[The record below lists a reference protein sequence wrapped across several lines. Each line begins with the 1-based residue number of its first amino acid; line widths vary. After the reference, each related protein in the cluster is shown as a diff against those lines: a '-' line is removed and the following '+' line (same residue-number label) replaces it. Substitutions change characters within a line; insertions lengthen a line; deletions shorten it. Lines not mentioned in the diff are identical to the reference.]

1 MQPPA
6 ANLRALLGFPFVALG
21 LAWIVGS
28 SLDSLP
34 MGPPEAQ
41 GAAPPLT
48 VDFPADGTRLELI
61 TPVAAAPGVEVR
73 PLPAAA
79 SATGAAMPAPALMG
93 RVEVRADRLVFFPA
107 LPFIPGQGYEVAW
120 TTAEGRRQRA
130 EFTLNAPAASAPTV
144 RLEPADAP
152 LPANALKLYLHFSQP
167 MEQGVFLDRLRL
179 VDAAGQEVVGPFRET
194 ELWSPDGRRLTLWL
208 HPGRQKTGVN
218 LNVDEG
224 PVLRAGGAYTLQVA
238 AGWRST
244 AGAPL
249 GAQTSFALRA
259 GPADHACP
267 QMAAWQVHPPAGG
280 GRAPLH
286 VVFDE
291 PLDSAM
297 LATALRVYRPGAAAP
312 LALEVT
318 VESSGRAWSAV
329 PAAPWEP
336 GGYELRADPLLEDL
350 AGNNLD
356 HPFEVDLSAAP
367 LPKTPAAQGESRH
380 LRVFSVR

>member
-34 MGPPEAQ
+34 LGPPEAQ
-41 GAAPPLT
+41 GAGPPVT
-48 VDFPADGTRLELI
+48 VDFPADGTRLELM
-61 TPVAAAPGVEVR
+61 TPVAAEPAVEVR

-79 SATGAAMPAPALMG
+79 SATSVPAPALMG
-93 RVEVRADRLVFFPA
+93 RVEVRPDRVVFFPA
-107 LPFIPGQGYEVAW
+107 LPFILGQPYEVTWAA
-120 TTAEGRRQRA
+120 AEGRRQRV
-130 EFTLNAPAASAPTV
+130 EFMLQAPAVVAPTV
-144 RLEPADAP
+144 RLEPAEAV

-179 VDAAGQEVVGPFRET
+179 VDASGQEVVGPFRET
-194 ELWSPDGRRLTLWL
+194 ELWSPDGKRLTLWL

-218 LNVDEG
+218 LNVEEG
-224 PVLRAGGAYTLQVA
+224 PVLRPGGVYTLQVA
-238 AGWRST
+238 AAWRST

-249 GAQTSFALRA
+249 GAAKPFTLRA

-267 QMAAWQVHPPAGG
+267 QVAAWQLHPPASG
-280 GRAPLH
+280 GREPLR

-291 PLDSAM
+291 ALDSAM
-297 LATALRVYRPGAAAP
+297 LTTALRLYRQGATAP

-318 VESSGRAWSAV
+318 VEDSGRAWSAV
-329 PAAPWEP
+329 PETPWVA

-356 HPFEVDLSAAP
+356 HPFEVDLAAEP
-367 LPKTPAAQGESRH
+367 LPKTPAPQGESRH
-380 LRVFSVR
+380 RRAFTVR